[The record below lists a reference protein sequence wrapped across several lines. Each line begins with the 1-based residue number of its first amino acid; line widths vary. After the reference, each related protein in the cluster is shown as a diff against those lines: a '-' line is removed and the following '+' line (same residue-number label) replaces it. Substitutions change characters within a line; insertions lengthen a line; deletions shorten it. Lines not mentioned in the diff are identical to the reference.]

1 VAVRIK
7 EENERQTNVEELM
20 ELLQNFPLIWEKA
33 SGNEKREIVI
43 NTVKG
48 VKIYSDDRVEVEFN
62 L

>member
-20 ELLQNFPLIWEKA
+20 ELLQNFTLIWEKA
-33 SGNEKREIVI
+33 SGNEKREIVV
-43 NTVKG
+43 NKVKG
-48 VKIYSDDRVEVEFN
+48 VRVYRDDRVEVEFN